1 MLRLE
6 VDGEVFA
13 SAAFQAEIDAFVPGA
28 ETVLG
33 SGVIVRE
40 VERLEVYV
48 DGTREFAKG
57 LAAPNQGTAVA
68 TLLREADLWGL
79 V

>member
-1 MLRLE
+1 M
-6 VDGEVFA
+6 DGEVFA
-13 SAAFQAEIDAFVPGA
+13 SAEFRAEINGFVPGA

-33 SGVIVRE
+33 SGVIIRE
-40 VERLEVYV
+40 IERLEVYV
-48 DGTREFAKG
+48 DGTPEFAKG

-68 TLLREADLWGL
+68 MLLRNADLWGL